1 MEENE
6 KKCITLNFTWADIQD
21 MQQAYLRGENDQL
34 FNWEFNGIT
43 VIITVGDEKVN

>member
-6 KKCITLNFTWADIQD
+6 KCITINFTWDDIES
-21 MQQAYLRGENDQL
+21 MKEAYLRGENDQL

-43 VIITVGDEKVN
+43 VIITVGDES